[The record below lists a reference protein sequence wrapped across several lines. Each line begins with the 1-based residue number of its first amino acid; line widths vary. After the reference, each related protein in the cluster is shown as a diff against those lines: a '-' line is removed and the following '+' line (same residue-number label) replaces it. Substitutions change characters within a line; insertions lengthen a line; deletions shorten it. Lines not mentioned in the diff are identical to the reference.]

1 MGELKTQ
8 LAVIPGGLTSQLQPL
23 DVSVNKPFK
32 QNMREHWNK
41 WMTDPHHDLTPT
53 GRMKRPTIA
62 QVGEWVKKSWDDV
75 RPEIIVKSF
84 KKCGISNALDGTE
97 DDALF
102 EVSDSSS
109 RDEDDE
115 DFSGFEDDED
125 FSGYEDDE
133 DFSGYEDD

>member
-1 MGELKTQ
+1 MKTQ

-32 QNMREHWNK
+32 QNFHEHWNK
-41 WMTDPHHDLTPT
+41 WMTEPHHDLTPT
-53 GRMKRPTIA
+53 GRIKQPTIA
-62 QVGEWVKKSWDDV
+62 QVCEWVKKSWDDV

-109 RDEDDE
+109 SDDDE
-115 DFSGFEDDED
+115 DFSGF
-125 FSGYEDDE
+125 
-133 DFSGYEDD
+133 